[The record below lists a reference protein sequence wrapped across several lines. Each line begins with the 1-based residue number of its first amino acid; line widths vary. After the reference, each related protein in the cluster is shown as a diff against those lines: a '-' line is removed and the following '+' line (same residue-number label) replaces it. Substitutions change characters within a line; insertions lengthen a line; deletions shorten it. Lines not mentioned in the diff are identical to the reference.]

1 MSPSGPSFGR
11 DLPITQAAIDF
22 ARDRH
27 SGQRRL
33 SDTASFVSHPLEV
46 GALLDRFDYPDH
58 VIAAAVL
65 HDVLENTE
73 TRPGELTDRFGVD
86 VCRLVALVSDDPAIA
101 DEDERK
107 EELLE
112 RVHEAGGYALVI
124 YAADKVSK
132 VRELQTLAARGD
144 EEADA
149 DAKLRRHRNSLA
161 MLEETI
167 PENEVV
173 HLLRRE
179 LRAFESAQARRRSA
193 SRGPA

>member
-1 MSPSGPSFGR
+1 MSPSEPGFGR
-11 DLPITQAAIDF
+11 DLPITQAAVDF
-22 ARDRH
+22 ARKRH

-33 SDTASFVSHPLEV
+33 SDTAAFVSHPLEV
-46 GALLDRFDYPDH
+46 GGLLDRFDYPDH

-86 VCRLVALVSDDPAIA
+86 VCRLVELVSDDPAIA

-112 RVHEAGGYALVI
+112 RVREAGGYALVI

-132 VRELQTLAARGD
+132 VRELQILAARGD
-144 EEADA
+144 EEPDA
-149 DAKLRRHRNSLA
+149 GTKLRRHRKSLV
-161 MLEETI
+161 MLQETI
-167 PENEVV
+167 PDNELV

-179 LRAFESAQARRRSA
+179 LKALEADEAPRRPA
-193 SRGPA
+193 SRRPA

>member
-1 MSPSGPSFGR
+1 MSPSEPGFGR

-73 TRPGELTDRFGVD
+73 TRPGELTDLFGVD

-101 DEDERK
+101 DDDERK
-107 EELLE
+107 DELLE
-112 RVHEAGGYALVI
+112 RVRQAGGYALVI

-132 VRELQTLAARGD
+132 VRELQILAARGNA
-144 EEADA
+144 EVDA
-149 DAKLRRHRNSLA
+149 DAKLRRHRNSLV

-179 LRAFESAQARRRSA
+179 LKAFESAQARRSTASRRSA
-193 SRGPA
+193 

>member
-1 MSPSGPSFGR
+1 MSPSEPGFGR

-73 TRPGELTDRFGVD
+73 TRPGELTDLFGVD

-101 DEDERK
+101 DDDERK
-107 EELLE
+107 DELLE
-112 RVHEAGGYALVI
+112 RVRQAGGYALVI

-132 VRELQTLAARGD
+132 VRELQILAARGNA
-144 EEADA
+144 EVDA
-149 DAKLRRHRNSLA
+149 DAKLRRHRNSLV

-179 LRAFESAQARRRSA
+179 LKAFESAQARRSTA
-193 SRGPA
+193 SRRPA